1 MENLRREME
10 QLDRCIIRQEQRAAV
25 PFEQFLKR
33 LSERPFPVLRNI
45 FQVFHDMVKAYVKKG
60 IDEYP
65 DDLESIGF
73 DDYDCSALF
82 VEGADSPFFADR
94 LFANR
99 LVRLVDAL
107 SRGTQQ
113 NKIYV
118 FDGPPGCGKSTFLNN
133 LLTKFEEYANSE
145 EGLRFETVWRLDR
158 EALGGPVKTEPNPLL
173 EKLSRLLDPSGVGE
187 ERFFYEENDSD
198 SIRNDAWFPDGKGRT
213 SDLERYVEIPCPC
226 HDHPILMIP
235 KASRRS
241 FLEDLFKDHEFGE
254 RLSSEKEYDWVF
266 KDNPCTICSSLFEA
280 LLDRLESPLQVFEM
294 LYVRPY
300 KINRRLGEGISV
312 YNPGDE
318 PLRRNAL
325 SNPMLQRRM
334 NVLFGDSNLVK
345 YIFSQYAKTNNGIY
359 ALMDIKSHNS
369 QRLIKLHNIIS
380 EGVHKVEGIEE
391 NVYSLFLAVMNPE
404 DKKEV
409 KDIKSFSDRIEYINI
424 PYVMDL
430 RTEVEIYRNIFGQH
444 IDTDFLP
451 RVLHN
456 FARVIISSRLN
467 VKSEALLEWIA
478 DPAKYRAYCDENLQ
492 LLKMELYAGHI
503 PQWVSEEDGK
513 TFNAKRRRKVLAESE
528 TEGLRGFSGR
538 DAIKIFN
545 GFYSMYAKEDK
556 LINMDM
562 LKKYFTTV
570 RKDLQESIPKGF
582 LDALLH
588 MYDYAVLQEVKES
601 LYYYNEE
608 QISNDIQNYLFA
620 LNFEIGTEEICQFTG
635 KKIEITEDYLESIE
649 RNLLDGKVD
658 QGKRVSF
665 RKETQK
671 EYASKTLTQEIM
683 LDGQPLTETALYQS
697 MHDRYVRNLKA
708 RVLEPFEEN
717 ENFRRAIKDYG
728 EEDFKAYDRKIR
740 HDVTYLI
747 GNLCDHHQYTE
758 QGAKE
763 VCIYVIDNDLAKK
776 FVGS

>member
-1 MENLRREME
+1 MEDAKREMK
-10 QLDRCIIRQEQRAAV
+10 QLDRCIIRQEQHA
-25 PFEQFLKR
+25 PISFEHFLKL
-33 LSERPFPVLRNI
+33 LSQRPTSVLRNI
-45 FQVFHDMVKAYVKKG
+45 FQVFHDMVQDYVKKG
-60 IDEYP
+60 MGEYP
-65 DDLESIGF
+65 DDPESIGF
-73 DDYDCSALF
+73 NDYDCTRLL

-99 LVRLVDAL
+99 FIRLVEAL
-107 SRGTQQ
+107 KRGTQQ
-113 NKIYV
+113 NKIYI

-133 LLTKFEEYANSE
+133 LLTKFEQYANSD

-158 EALGGPVKTEPNPLL
+158 HVLGGSMEAESYPLF
-173 EKLSRLLDPSGVGE
+173 ERLSQLLDVSGVGE
-187 ERFFYEENDSD
+187 DGCFDKEDSPHSIGNEE
-198 SIRNDAWFPDGKGRT
+198 WFLGGKNR
-213 SDLERYVEIPCPC
+213 SRYLERYMEIPCPC

-235 KASRRS
+235 KESRPA
-241 FLEDLFKDHEFGE
+241 FLGDLFKDHEFG
-254 RLSSEKEYDWVF
+254 LSLSCEKEYDWVF

-280 LLDRLESPLQVFEM
+280 LLGRLKGPLEVFEM

-312 YNPGDE
+312 YSPGDE
-318 PLRRNAL
+318 PNRRSTL
-325 SNPMLQRRM
+325 SNPMLQRKM
-334 NVLFGDSNLVK
+334 NALFGDSNLVK

-391 NVYSLFLAVMNPE
+391 NVYSLFVAVMNPE

-444 IDTDFLP
+444 IDRDFLP
-451 RVLHN
+451 RVLNN

-467 VKSEALLEWIA
+467 AKSEALLEWIG
-478 DPAKYRAYCDENLQ
+478 DPAKYAAYCDENLQ

-503 PQWVSEEDGK
+503 PLWISEDDRES
-513 TFNAKRRRKVLAESE
+513 FNEKRRRKVLAESE
-528 TEGLRGFSGR
+528 TEGLKGFSGR

-570 RKDLQESIPKGF
+570 RKDLRESVPEGF
-582 LDALLH
+582 LESLLH

-608 QISNDIQNYLFA
+608 QICNDIQNYLFA
-620 LNFEIGTEEICQFTG
+620 LNFEIGTEEICSFTG
-635 KKIEITEDYLESIE
+635 EKVEITEDYLESIE
-649 RNLLDGKVD
+649 RHLLNGKVD
-658 QGKRVSF
+658 GEKRVSF
-665 RKETQK
+665 RKDTQK

-683 LDGQPLTETALYQS
+683 LEGQSLTETALYQL

-728 EEDFKAYDRKIR
+728 EEEFKAYDRKIR
-740 HDVTYLI
+740 DDVTYLMR
-747 GNLCDHHQYTE
+747 NLCENREYTE
-758 QGAKE
+758 QGARE

-776 FVGS
+776 FGGS